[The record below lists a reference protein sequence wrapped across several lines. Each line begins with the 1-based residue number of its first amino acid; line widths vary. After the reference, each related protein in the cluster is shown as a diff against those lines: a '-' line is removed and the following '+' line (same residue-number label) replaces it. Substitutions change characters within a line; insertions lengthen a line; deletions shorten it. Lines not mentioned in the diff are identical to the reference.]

1 MGLMNKLK
9 NMFTE
14 EIEDTDTVPIKKEVI
29 QVEIPAPA
37 KRDIDT
43 AEKETWEQKDEKKEV
58 ISTRVKEKEDIAPS
72 KKDDKFTFPVFFDDK
87 DFDVIEKKE
96 EPKPE
101 KKAKPYQGSAIEI
114 PRESKKIFKPTPVI
128 SPVYGVLDKNY
139 KKEDIVSKEDYS
151 SSSDKGISIDD
162 IRKKAYGTL
171 EDDLENGLL
180 HDSVYDKPAAFREE
194 TDMFEDLGILTGDD
208 YFTDLPEP
216 EEEIKK
222 TRMGTKNKEKEENMV
237 ASELNQMVK
246 EESEEEKKDD
256 LFDLIDSM
264 YEKGDES

>member
-1 MGLMNKLK
+1 MGLMSKLK

-14 EIEDTDTVPIKKEVI
+14 EIEDTDTIPIKKEVI

-37 KRDIDT
+37 K
-43 AEKETWEQKDEKKEV
+43 KEVELPKKEEPIIREEKKEMV
-58 ISTRVKEKEDIAPS
+58 PPKEEILPKKE
-72 KKDDKFTFPVFFDDK
+72 DKFTFPVFFDDK
-87 DFDVIEKKE
+87 DFDEIEKIEKKE

-101 KKAKPYQGSAIEI
+101 KRVKPYQGSSIEV
-114 PRESKKIFKPTPVI
+114 PRESKKVFKPTPVI

-139 KKEDIVSKEDYS
+139 KKEDIVAKEEYTHPS
-151 SSSDKGISIDD
+151 EKGMSIDD

-208 YFTDLPEP
+208 YFTDLEQPD
-216 EEEIKK
+216 EETKK
-222 TRMGTKNKEKEENMV
+222 TRMNTKNKETEENMV
-237 ASELNQMVK
+237 ANELNQIAK
-246 EESEEEKKDD
+246 EEQMQEKEEKKDD

-264 YEKGDES
+264 YEKGDE